1 MPRLRLRHAELP
13 GPLTGW
19 IAVND
24 LGLPRLWA
32 TIWADILMGRVAE
45 ATRGAHLA
53 AVESLY
59 RSVAEQIDGDRLDAI
74 IAALDFDELEA
85 VLGGF
90 LARLR
95 NESAIEGIDR
105 AQTWQSAL
113 RFVHDVVN
121 HIGRADGAAF
131 AEVQA
136 RLQRLNML
144 YGQLAPSADRPPAP
158 VRALPAVVVEDLY
171 QIFHPDSARNPFR
184 TASARWRNYLIF
196 LLMLHM
202 GLRRGEVLILPA
214 DAVKEDFDPATGE
227 IRFWINIVRN
237 PYADTDPRS
246 QAPSLKTL
254 PSRRQLP
261 LSQELVRLADLY
273 VQNYRGRPAHSFL
286 FNSQKGAPLAA
297 QTMADIFAAATRS
310 LSPRAR
316 KALVD
321 RGKDGVEGHDLRHTA
336 AVVRLARY
344 TAAGHDLDTA
354 IGKLRRFFGWSV
366 TSTMPMRYA
375 AAYFETTLAEVW
387 NETFDNFVDTLRDLA
402 GEDWRDDPGEE
413 E

>member
-131 AEVQA
+131 AESKP
-136 RLQRLNML
+136 
-144 YGQLAPSADRPPAP
+144 GCSGS
-158 VRALPAVVVEDLY
+158 
-171 QIFHPDSARNPFR
+171 ICS
-184 TASARWRNYLIF
+184 TASWRRARTGR
-196 LLMLHM
+196 LHRFA
-202 GLRRGEVLILPA
+202 LSRQRWSRIS
-214 DAVKEDFDPATGE
+214 
-227 IRFWINIVRN
+227 IRFSIPTRHAI
-237 PYADTDPRS
+237 
-246 QAPSLKTL
+246 LF
-254 PSRRQLP
+254 
-261 LSQELVRLADLY
+261 
-273 VQNYRGRPAHSFL
+273 VQHQRG
-286 FNSQKGAPLAA
+286 GAI
-297 QTMADIFAAATRS
+297 T
-310 LSPRAR
+310 
-316 KALVD
+316 
-321 RGKDGVEGHDLRHTA
+321 
-336 AVVRLARY
+336 
-344 TAAGHDLDTA
+344 
-354 IGKLRRFFGWSV
+354 
-366 TSTMPMRYA
+366 
-375 AAYFETTLAEVW
+375 
-387 NETFDNFVDTLRDLA
+387 
-402 GEDWRDDPGEE
+402 
-413 E
+413 